1 MHEPVHLKCI
11 FGCRDAKD
19 GISHYLECV
28 NLWSIINEVFQGLVH
43 PLPIGK
49 VNYLE
54 PSTNSVIVISA
65 AFEVYHALKIG
76 LRETVD
82 IALAC
87 RNFDDIYKVS
97 HKFIREKF
105 QESYGRLNVP
115 STAFPVSPCSVPFS
129 ECSVVSDMTEAQR
142 SWPSFPLQA
151 RCG

>member
-1 MHEPVHLKCI
+1 MT
-11 FGCRDAKD
+11 
-19 GISHYLECV
+19 
-28 NLWSIINEVFQGLVH
+28 LWSIINEVFQGLVH

-76 LRETVD
+76 LRETVET
-82 IALAC
+82 ALAC
-87 RNFDDIYKVS
+87 KKFDEIYRVS
-97 HKFIREKF
+97 HKLIREKY
-105 QESYGRLNVP
+105 QESYGRLDIP
-115 STAFPVSPCSVPFS
+115 STAVPFS
-129 ECSVVSDMTEAQR
+129 ECSAVSDMTEAQR